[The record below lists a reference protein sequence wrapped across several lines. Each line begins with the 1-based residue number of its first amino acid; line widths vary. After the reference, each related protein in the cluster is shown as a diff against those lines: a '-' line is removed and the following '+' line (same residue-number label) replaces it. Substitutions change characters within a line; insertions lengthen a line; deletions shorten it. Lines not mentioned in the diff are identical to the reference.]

1 MRRPIE
7 RLARRMFDAAFSVIV
22 LAAFAPL
29 FVALAVFILFED
41 GRPVFF
47 LQERVGAGGRPFRI
61 FKFRTMKAGSSGR
74 LITAAGDSRVTRVGA
89 FLRKFKL
96 DEFAQFF
103 NVIRGDM
110 SICGPRP
117 EVPRFVN
124 LYDPLWRA
132 VLLERPGITDPASL
146 VYRHEEEVLSQ
157 SADPERAYRESILP
171 EKLRLSARYLRTRT
185 LWSDLKLIALTA
197 RCSLSRR
204 PSDRRVIEQILFSG
218 GF

>member
-7 RLARRMFDAAFSVIV
+7 RVLRRILDTAISAIV
-22 LAAFAPL
+22 VVTLAPL
-29 FVALAVFILFED
+29 FAVLALLILFED

-47 LQERVGAGGRPFRI
+47 VQKRVGVGGQPFRI
-61 FKFRTMKAGSSGR
+61 LKFRTMKSGASGR
-74 LITAAGDSRVTRVGA
+74 LITAAGDSRITRVGA
-89 FLRKFKL
+89 FLMKFKL
-96 DEFAQFF
+96 DEFAQFL
-103 NVIRGDM
+103 NVLRGDM

-117 EVPRFVN
+117 EVPRYVD

-146 VYRHEEEVLSQ
+146 VYRHEEEVLSRA
-157 SADPERAYRESILP
+157 ADPERAYRESILP

-197 RCSLSRR
+197 RCSLSSR
-204 PSDRRVIEQILFSG
+204 PSDRRLIEQLLFSG